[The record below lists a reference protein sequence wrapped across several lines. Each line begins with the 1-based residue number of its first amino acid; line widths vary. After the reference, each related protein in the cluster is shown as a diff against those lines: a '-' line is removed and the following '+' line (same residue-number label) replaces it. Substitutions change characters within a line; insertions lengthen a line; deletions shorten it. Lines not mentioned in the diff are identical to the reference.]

1 MLKISFLLTVI
12 CLISGALY
20 SCNQT
25 KNKSELSKLI
35 KEDAVLVDVRSSE
48 EFAEGSVDGAINI
61 PVDILQDNIEKFPA
75 DKPIIVFCKS
85 GNRAEKARKILE
97 ENNILDVVNGG
108 SWQNVKK
115 ALDEAKTTVESGKNK
130 ETME

>member
-1 MLKISFLLTVI
+1 MLRICFLLAVI
-12 CLISGALY
+12 CMISGSLY

-25 KNKSELSKLI
+25 KDKSELSKLI

-61 PVDILQDNIEKFPA
+61 PVDVLQDNIEKFPA

-85 GNRAEKARKILE
+85 GNRAEKAIKILE

-108 SWQNVKK
+108 SWQNVKR
-115 ALDEAKTTVESGKNK
+115 ALDEAKTATESGKDK
-130 ETME
+130 